1 MIVTGEPLLLV
12 IILRVIPIVLPDSI
26 KRSTSPDHPIIS
38 PTVLPSVTEIVWYL
52 ACLLELPGMGAA
64 GTFSIC
70 THFIYPFGCYFTT
83 IDRRTSTSGRT
94 LIGCEYH

>member
-52 ACLLELPGMGAA
+52 ACLLELPGLGAA
-64 GTFSIC
+64 NLSS
-70 THFIYPFGCYFTT
+70 H
-83 IDRRTSTSGRT
+83 
-94 LIGCEYH
+94 

>member
-52 ACLLELPGMGAA
+52 ACLLELLWIGAA
-64 GTFSIC
+64 NLSS
-70 THFIYPFGCYFTT
+70 H
-83 IDRRTSTSGRT
+83 
-94 LIGCEYH
+94 